1 MATHSYE
8 TRGAARQGGALP
20 LQPSHGATEA
30 AKRTAAAGV
39 SAELRDLTQRLTGG
53 DAGATPKP
61 ADVRRAAKERE
72 VQSAPPA
79 RPASERGRVRQLE
92 VLPRGK
98 LPTYTQFTSSADSNS
113 AAAEK
118 GGRQPPVFRAQP
130 KASTSDSHNSVP
142 QMPVIFEHRGRRIEI
157 TVGDITKQCVDAI
170 VSPSNRALVAE
181 RGVPKALADA
191 AGLAYRRECAE
202 HVRSQGLLE
211 ATECCVT
218 GAGNL
223 SAYFVIHAVAPQA
236 GDDEEPSSLKSYL
249 LATYW
254 NVYAAACGLSLSSVA
269 LPLIGASNPHVPI
282 GTEAEAAATVTLLA
296 VDDKAY
302 ESANLTLVRFV
313 LPDLAHVK
321 TYMQVF
327 SGFGLIPINPVA
339 DSGLPKSS
347 PLSAWHEPEEVDR
360 VLHSY
365 LQDRTS
371 VVTGYVN
378 PDQGPQAP
386 ATGNDRHAEIAAL
399 HREVRA
405 AQAKAALLEASL
417 KKVSRPTAS
426 ITAPTLAAST
436 IDDSVADTHISSV
449 SEWATASN
457 QALMRGDVTDVI
469 HAGVNVNRSRNK
481 QVKVAGE
488 AAVVQ
493 GTKGRS
499 GAPPRAKASSAIT
512 FTTHTS
518 PTRTSHATSVRSSR
532 YDFKPKSYNGNM
544 WVDQYLAQFRWGAE
558 SAHWPREEWGVR
570 LITALEGK
578 ALRVVTESRL
588 PTHEK
593 PSFEVVSKLLQET
606 FASDASP
613 DVWLTTL
620 ENKKRGPTESLTE
633 LSQAILELL
642 AKALPELKMAER
654 QRVAVG
660 YFCRALGPSLRQH
673 TLASR
678 ATTLKEA
685 LQVALAYENASK
697 LGDLEEV
704 RRHQTSKVRAVTV
717 DADGG
722 DVELDIAA
730 VRAVQQTPSRGGG
743 GQQAVSQPQTP
754 LICQICDKRGHSAR
768 DCWRRGDRR
777 LPFPSTSERPPA
789 DLEREDR
796 LCRLERCLNDM
807 TAQISRISA
816 NDKEGGATTSE
827 LPPRLPGSCFNC
839 GAMDH
844 WANTCPTPKAGGS
857 KGRGGYRGRGRGAGN
872 GASRGAS
879 VQPLGH
885 NKQ

>member
-1 MATHSYE
+1 MATHPYE

-20 LQPSHGATEA
+20 LQTSFGATEA

-79 RPASERGRVRQLE
+79 RPASGRERVRQLE
-92 VLPRGK
+92 VPPRGE
-98 LPTYTQFTSSADSNS
+98 LPTHTQFTSSADMNS
-113 AAAEK
+113 AAAET
-118 GGRQPPVFRAQP
+118 GGRQPLVSLAQP
-130 KASTSDSHNSVP
+130 KASTSNIHNSVP

-170 VSPSNRALVAE
+170 VSPSHRALVAE

-236 GDDEEPSSLKSYL
+236 DDSEGPSSLKSYL

-254 NVYAAACGLSLSSVA
+254 NVYAAACELSLSSVA
-269 LPLIGASNPHVPI
+269 LPLIGANSPHVPI
-282 GTEAEAAATVTLLA
+282 GIEAEAAATVTLLA
-296 VDDKAY
+296 VDDEAY
-302 ESANLTLVRFV
+302 ESANLTLIRFV
-313 LPDLAHVK
+313 LPDLAHV
-321 TYMQVF
+321 TAYAQAF
-327 SGFGLIPINPVA
+327 SGLGMIPVNPIA
-339 DSGLPKSS
+339 DTCPQKSS
-347 PLSAWHEPEEVDR
+347 PLSAWHEPNEMDR
-360 VLHSY
+360 VLRSY
-365 LQDRTS
+365 MQES
-371 VVTGYVN
+371 ASAVTGYVK

-386 ATGNDRHAEIAAL
+386 VAGNDRHAEIAAL
-399 HREVRA
+399 HREARA
-405 AQAKAALLEASL
+405 AQARAALLEASL
-417 KKVSRPTAS
+417 KVNRPIVST
-426 ITAPTLAAST
+426 TAPTLAAST
-436 IDDSVADTHISSV
+436 VDDSVANTHISSV

-457 QALMRGDVTDVI
+457 QALMRGDVTDVT

-481 QVKVAGE
+481 QVTVAGE

-493 GTKGRS
+493 RAKGRS
-499 GAPPRAKASSAIT
+499 DTPPRAKASSAMT

-518 PTRTSHATSVRSSR
+518 PTRTSHVTSR

-704 RRHQTSKVRAVTV
+704 RRPQTSKVRAVTV

-722 DVELDIAA
+722 DVELDTAA
-730 VRAVQQTPSRGGG
+730 VRAVQQAPSRGEG
-743 GQQAVSQPQTP
+743 GQQAVSQPQIP

-768 DCWRRGDRR
+768 NCWKREDRR
-777 LPFPSTSERPPA
+777 IPSTSERPPA
-789 DLEREDR
+789 DSEREDR
-796 LCRLERCLNDM
+796 LYRLERSLKDM
-807 TAQISRISA
+807 TAQISRLSA
-816 NDKEGGATTSE
+816 GDKGVATNDE

-839 GAMDH
+839 GAVDH
-844 WANTCPTPKAGGS
+844 WANSCPHLKQV
-857 KGRGGYRGRGRGAGN
+857 GARD
-872 GASRGAS
+872 AVATVAVVVVRET
-879 VQPLGH
+879 V
-885 NKQ
+885 